1 MHLLRPVRASV
12 LAAIAFT
19 LQAQEYRGRIQGS
32 VTDSTQAVIA
42 GATVTLTN
50 TQTGVTSTRQTN
62 ENGRYLF
69 DLVLPGNYSVT
80 VQLQG
85 FQRFVQEKVLLLSRG
100 DITVDAVMKPGDVR
114 ETVTV
119 SDQAAQVQFNTS
131 KLETTVDSALVS
143 NLPQMSRNPL
153 LLARLDPAVVQQDTA
168 REVEPYFTW
177 SGNRQAVSYT
187 HLTLPTKA

>member
-1 MHLLRPVRASV
+1 MHLPRPVRATL
-12 LAAIAFT
+12 LAVIAFS

-50 TQTGVTSTRQTN
+50 TQTGVSSTRQTN

-85 FQRFVQEKVLLLSRG
+85 MGYLLDSG
-100 DITVDAVMKPGDVR
+100 DP
-114 ETVTV
+114 
-119 SDQAAQVQFNTS
+119 
-131 KLETTVDSALVS
+131 
-143 NLPQMSRNPL
+143 NL
-153 LLARLDPAVVQQDTA
+153 
-168 REVEPYFTW
+168 
-177 SGNRQAVSYT
+177 
-187 HLTLPTKA
+187 